1 MSGLIT
7 ARDII
12 DQVKNPVK
20 HILIPSNM
28 LREFT
33 DTFLDGMRVVELEEK
48 LNSKIHVVQN
58 GEDLVQIIGELA
70 NE

>member
-1 MSGLIT
+1 
-7 ARDII
+7 
-12 DQVKNPVK
+12 
-20 HILIPSNM
+20 M